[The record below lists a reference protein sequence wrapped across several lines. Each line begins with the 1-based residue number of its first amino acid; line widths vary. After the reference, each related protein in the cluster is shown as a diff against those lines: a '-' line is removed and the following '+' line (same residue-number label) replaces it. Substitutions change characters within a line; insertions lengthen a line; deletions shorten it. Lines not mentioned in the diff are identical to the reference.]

1 MFAHPLDLVCK
12 YVRRRH
18 LDSGRKVDD
27 HLIVRC
33 RSPCSLDRVADIK
46 RIVHLCSGKALRG
59 ILQDHFSVIIFH
71 VLLYHIDTV
80 DCDLLD
86 LLAVHMEYNIT
97 L

>member
-1 MFAHPLDLVCK
+1 MFAHPLDLVRK
-12 YVRRRH
+12 HVRCRH

-46 RIVHLCSGKALRG
+46 GKVHLGSGKAFRR